1 MPEKLDTTYDT
12 PRVVV
17 DVPALIRKDAA
28 WWSSQVNF
36 KKMDLERF
44 KKSNLLQGKFY
55 KFLNKILQFL
65 FFRISRLDIRPFLF
79 LFLELLKLPDISYA
93 GLPRGAVIWAL
104 LVKLLEHPFPVMGL
118 VSSKLRGKSEIMVF
132 DIVF

>member
-44 KKSNLLQGKFY
+44 KKSNLMQGKFTN
-55 KFLNKILQFL
+55 F
-65 FFRISRLDIRPFLF
+65 
-79 LFLELLKLPDISYA
+79 
-93 GLPRGAVIWAL
+93 
-104 LVKLLEHPFPVMGL
+104 
-118 VSSKLRGKSEIMVF
+118 
-132 DIVF
+132 